1 MQKEAAL
8 NIEMLELKS
17 SILTQYYSATPK
29 PILMYVVINVTLKEN
44 SIALHSPLER
54 SSLLTLWQFRCRCPG
69 EQLSMQGQGM
79 VGSSTG
85 GQCWAA
91 LLSSS
96 MGGLWR
102 DACFPAALHPS
113 PVLVTLVC
121 GRWSWCS
128 ILIWV
133 APTRG
138 ASQPVSVS
146 QRLNKGAHKE
156 WSSYSL
162 VCSFPPQLHADY
174 RNKNI
179 LWRRKLFLDAN
190 QDSLDLGWLLT
201 AVSLRSRWNIFWG
214 KKRII

>member
-1 MQKEAAL
+1 MW
-8 NIEMLELKS
+8 
-17 SILTQYYSATPK
+17 P
-29 PILMYVVINVTLKEN
+29 LKETQHC
-44 SIALHSPLER
+44 STFSFR
-54 SSLLTLWQFRCRCPG
+54 KGLTLTPRQLRCRCPG
-69 EQLSMQGQGM
+69 EHLSVQGLGM
-79 VGSSTG
+79 VGSGTG

-102 DACFPAALHPS
+102 DACFAAALHPS
-113 PVLVTLVC
+113 PVLVTLVH

-128 ILIWV
+128 ILIWM

-138 ASQPVSVS
+138 AFQPVSVS

-214 KKRII
+214 KKESFKGSIHKCDFQ